1 MFCSVFDIFKVGVG
15 PSSSHTYVYAV
26 FLLILLLIFSNIFYV
41 FFSMGPMLA
50 SLHFLKQLRAKPGE
64 VTRQVKKFR
73 GSLHGSLAFTGV
85 GHHSDRATILGLLG
99 HDPKTYD
106 KISADKDLKT
116 LEEKHIITQHED
128 FLQGAIDFNPKSDL
142 VFDFD
147 LGKCD
152 LHPNGMKLIALDEH
166 DNVLH
171 EQVYYSIGG
180 GFIQTEQEFMDS
192 SNGKSEDKPVSVPY
206 PFSTSDEMVKMSL
219 ESGMSIADMVWQNEI
234 SQQTKDEVEQGINEI
249 WKTMDDCIF
258 RGLNSEGIL
267 PGGLKVRRRAMKIH
281 QELLEE
287 KRRGILSPMASNEW
301 LTTYAMAVNEENAC
315 GGQIV
320 TAPTNG
326 AAGVVPA
333 ALKYYLEHVSY
344 IKYPGRNNALY

>member
-1 MFCSVFDIFKVGVG
+1 
-15 PSSSHTYVYAV
+15 
-26 FLLILLLIFSNIFYV
+26 
-41 FFSMGPMLA
+41 MGPMLA
-50 SLHFLKQLRAKPGE
+50 SLHFLKQLRAKPSE

-99 HDPKTYD
+99 HAPRSYD
-106 KISADKDLKT
+106 KTHADKDLKK
-116 LEEKHIITQHED
+116 LEKSHTITQHKD
-128 FLQGAIDFNPKSDL
+128 FGPIDFNPETDL

-152 LHPNGMKLIALDEH
+152 LHPNGMKLVALDKH

-180 GFIQTEQEFMDS
+180 GFIQTEQEFKDS
-192 SNGKSEDKPVSVPY
+192 SNSNPAEDPVDVPY
-206 PFSTSDEMVKMSL
+206 PFSTSEEMVNMSL
-219 ESGMSIADMVWQNEI
+219 ESGMSIANMVWQNEI
-234 SQQTKDEVEQGINEI
+234 SQRSEVELIDGINEI
-249 WKTMDDCIF
+249 WGVMEDCIF

-281 QELLEE
+281 QEMLEE

-301 LTTYAMAVNEENAC
+301 LSTYAMAVNEENAC
-315 GGQIV
+315 GGQVV

-333 ALKYYLEHVSY
+333 TLKYYLEHVSLVHLLE
-344 IKYPGRNNALY
+344 RNSTSY

>member
-1 MFCSVFDIFKVGVG
+1 MYFPYGTNACCDALSKATG
-15 PSSSHTYVYAV
+15 
-26 FLLILLLIFSNIFYV
+26 
-41 FFSMGPMLA
+41 
-50 SLHFLKQLRAKPGE
+50 AKPSD

-116 LEEKHIITQHED
+116 LEEKNIITQHED

-192 SNGKSEDKPVSVPY
+192 SNGESEDIPVSVPY

-219 ESGMSIADMVWQNEI
+219 ESGLSIADMVWQNEI
-234 SQQTKDEVEQGINEI
+234 SQRTEDDVEQGINEI
-249 WKTMDDCIF
+249 WQVMDNCIF

-281 QELLEE
+281 QELLDE
-287 KRRGILSPMASNEW
+287 KRRGMLSPMASNEW
-301 LTTYAMAVNEENAC
+301 LSTYAMAVNEENAC

-333 ALKYYLEHVSY
+333 TLKYYLEHVSY
-344 IKYPGRNNALY
+344 INTPDATMHCTSKLFPLNLDS

>member
-26 FLLILLLIFSNIFYV
+26 FLFILLLIFSNIFYV

-116 LEEKHIITQHED
+116 LEEKNIITQHED

-192 SNGKSEDKPVSVPY
+192 SNMQIRGQVSER
-206 PFSTSDEMVKMSL
+206 
-219 ESGMSIADMVWQNEI
+219 SI
-234 SQQTKDEVEQGINEI
+234 S
-249 WKTMDDCIF
+249 F
-258 RGLNSEGIL
+258 LY
-267 PGGLKVRRRAMKIH
+267 VRRD
-281 QELLEE
+281 
-287 KRRGILSPMASNEW
+287 
-301 LTTYAMAVNEENAC
+301 
-315 GGQIV
+315 GQDV
-320 TAPTNG
+320 T
-326 AAGVVPA
+326 
-333 ALKYYLEHVSY
+333 
-344 IKYPGRNNALY
+344 